1 MAERD
6 WFDEERQTLGMWIDG
21 SNSQS
26 RTRDGELITDHSWLL
41 LLHSGHSPVEITLP
55 GPEYGIT
62 FEPRLDTSTADGH
75 PATPGALAAGS
86 RVTLPARSL
95 LLLCAPR

>member
-26 RTRDGELITDHSWLL
+26 RTRDGELITDRSWLL
-41 LLHSGHSPVEITLP
+41 LLHSGDSRAEITLP
-55 GPEYGIT
+55 GPEYGVT
-62 FEPRLDTSTADGH
+62 FVPRLDTSTADGR
-75 PATPGALAAGS
+75 PAKPGALAAGGT
-86 RVTLPARSL
+86 VTLVSRSL
-95 LLLCAPR
+95 LLLQAAR